1 MHKSKKVHLPL
12 TKVSALSVQA
22 LSHGS
27 AIQKIRS
34 MGTGQCSA
42 DKYLCVVYEAE
53 AGWGSSS
60 PRKHWGCLDHLFV
73 QPFVWIIHE
82 WKTLEAPWAIMK
94 IRPLQPADWFLNFSL
109 ASQTNKVNTAKTN
122 PEVVNWHSPAAH
134 LPETVLIF
142 MIIVANLSQS
152 SHPKLPCRLLN
163 AFSDALLFGKL
174 ITQQHPPMPLYDLY
188 I

>member
-12 TKVSALSVQA
+12 TKVSALRVQA

-34 MGTGQCSA
+34 MRTGQGSA
-42 DKYLCVVYEAE
+42 DEYLCVVSVVE

-109 ASQTNKVNTAKTN
+109 ASQTNKVNIAKTN
-122 PEVVNWHSPAAH
+122 PELVNWHSPAAR
-134 LPETVLIF
+134 LPEMVLIF
-142 MIIVANLSQS
+142 MMIVANLSQS
-152 SHPKLPCRLLN
+152 THPELPCRLLN

-174 ITQQHPPMPLYDLY
+174 ITQQHPLMPLYDLY